1 MDHEDEAERPG
12 RASKTLKRRTIL
24 RRTNPGVVITDPEL
38 LASLRLSPEAIAK
51 IERMERASMR
61 PLPRILIGSSS
72 GPAA

>member
-1 MDHEDEAERPG
+1 MDRDDKAERPH
-12 RASKTLKRRTIL
+12 RASRSLKRRTIL

-61 PLPRILIGSSS
+61 PLPRIVIGSSS
-72 GPAA
+72 RPAA